1 MLKVFKK
8 MKNYEYQ
15 QCVRCIMDNKSDN
28 NIFFNQNG
36 FCNYCTEALERKNKV
51 YFPNEVGREKLEALL
66 AKLKDENR
74 NNRYDCVM
82 GISGGLD
89 SSYLAYLGSVKW
101 GLRILAVH
109 VDDGFDTEISKKNI
123 DRIDKFPNLD
133 LKIIKPDTRQFNEL
147 IKAYMRAGVPNLAVP
162 QDNVLFASLY
172 KFLKSNN
179 LKVFLSG
186 GNFSLE
192 SILQKGNTHDAYD
205 LRNLKYIHKKFGKG
219 HINRLTTLSAF
230 KRDIDTYILK
240 IESPR
245 PLDLIDYNRDRAMS
259 ELSDYCGFQYY
270 GSKHLENDLTKFIQQ
285 YWFYN
290 KFNVDKRTSHLSS
303 MVVSGQ
309 MTRLDALKQ
318 YEAPLYTNAD
328 MEVTIDTVLNKLGM
342 SKIEFNKIMSEKP
355 YQHFDYPVS
364 RYLKAKPFLAKI
376 KKFIS
381 KM

>member
-1 MLKVFKK
+1 

-219 HINRLTTLSAF
+219 YINRLTTLSAF

-303 MVVSGQ
+303 MIVSGQ